1 MVSQRRDKIFSAS
14 EGSKKPNHHLFMGDI
29 RLNWR
34 DFPSVF
40 QGQGLRGGI
49 QALQRGSPELF
60 PLPSLPP
67 DSAVRYLIRQLLNSI
82 HGAIGRMLLCC
93 CWVAKSC
100 PTLCDPI
107 DCSPPVSSV
116 HGIFQARILEWIAI
130 SFSRESSQPRDQTHV
145 PCKSPHGR

>member
-49 QALQRGSPELF
+49 QDLHRGSPELF